1 MLRAISASNAWF
13 PPGPFLPLL
22 LRHLKAR
29 ALLHPFFGFNLSVP
43 VQVGAKVPM
52 SADAA
57 ARIVQ
62 QQRAHQHAQRM
73 ALPPGTRIGRPP
85 FFVQS
90 ALIADAD
97 GTCVAA
103 SCMRPNPPDGAH
115 GFYIPVLADIKVIA
129 ASIESP
135 AAVGRLK
142 AVHHTM
148 GGVKINTKAEVINV
162 DGKVIPGYFA
172 AGEVTGGPTV
182 IRRQ

>member
-1 MLRAISASNAWF
+1 MRQGAAQSAPTSFPSTTTRIIMLIIVNRSRLLYYSSCSYLCVF
-13 PPGPFLPLL
+13 KRTFKKHPTPFLPLL
-22 LRHLKAR
+22 FRHLKAR

-129 ASIESP
+129 ASVESP
-135 AAVGRLK
+135 ASVTHRGGTGRTLK
-142 AVHHTM
+142 
-148 GGVKINTKAEVINV
+148 
-162 DGKVIPGYFA
+162 
-172 AGEVTGGPTV
+172 
-182 IRRQ
+182 

>member
-1 MLRAISASNAWF
+1 MRDRMLKRVF
-13 PPGPFLPLL
+13 FKRTFKKHPTPFLPLL

-142 AVHHTM
+142 VVLRKTTVGTRGRTVNHNQ
-148 GGVKINTKAEVINV
+148 INFSTSHSLLSPA
-162 DGKVIPGYFA
+162 FS
-172 AGEVTGGPTV
+172 
-182 IRRQ
+182 